1 MDQNLHSLLSFIV
14 TISLVVIVHELGHFA
29 VAKIFKVSIEKFSV
43 GFGKILYKKQIGLTE
58 FSLRIIPLGGFV
70 KFYDKAKSKDLN
82 LFESI
87 SLFKRSLIVLAG
99 PLINFIFA
107 FLLLL
112 FLNQGEQYNV
122 LPKITAVKT
131 KSIAAEVGFQKDD
144 VIISIND
151 KKINSVTD
159 HNRALIELA
168 NKNLNYTLLRN
179 NGKILITIN
188 KAKRLD
194 LKSINANREDANGL
208 YFFPAEESSLLVDEV
223 VPGSVA
229 EIANIKKGDRIFSV
243 DNKVIYNV
251 SGFVESIKSKA
262 NTAIIIKLFRG
273 GEPLSI
279 SLIPRLS
286 RESIKDIGVIGVKI
300 KASLE
305 NKENYINYYKINNL
319 KIISKSFYDVLEGVR
334 IVFKSFVHLLT
345 GSIDWRLL
353 SGPISI
359 ATLSSE
365 TITMGLATYLSFLVF
380 LNINVGLLNLLP
392 IPTLDGGLLFFYA
405 IEWILGKPLNKQK
418 MIISQRLGVVILFLV
433 FTLAVYNDIF
443 NFMFN

>member
-1 MDQNLHSLLSFIV
+1 MDQSLHSLLSFIV

-159 HNRALIELA
+159 HNKALIELA

-188 KAKRLD
+188 KARRLD

-223 VPGSVA
+223 VPGSIA

-251 SGFVESIKSKA
+251 SGFVDSIKSKA
-262 NTAIIIKLFRG
+262 NTAILIKLFRG